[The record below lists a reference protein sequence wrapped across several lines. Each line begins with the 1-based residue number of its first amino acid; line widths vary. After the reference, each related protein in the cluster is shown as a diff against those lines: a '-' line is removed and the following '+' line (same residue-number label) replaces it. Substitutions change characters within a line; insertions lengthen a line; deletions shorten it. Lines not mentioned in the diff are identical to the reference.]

1 MAETAAIAVDRGS
14 VVQEFVM
21 EHVQDAAGVWHVG
34 GYSIPLPWGLSQHGL
49 MALFAAL
56 FLVLLFVVLYRK
68 SGAAPGGLTNLLEPV
83 VLFVRDEVVYPYFGK
98 EEGRRLAPLFLT
110 LFFMILTMNLMGLVP
125 VFATATGNI
134 TATMALA
141 SVIFFLMTVGAIL
154 KNGPAGFF
162 HAFVPSGVPLPIL
175 FLLVPLEM
183 IGVIIKGGVLG
194 LRLFANMLAGHIAL
208 FSILGLI
215 LTFKAPGLPAFFLG
229 LFVFFLELLVCFLQA
244 YIFTMLSAMF
254 VSQIHHPEH

>member
-1 MAETAAIAVDRGS
+1 MSDTAAIAMDKGAL
-14 VVQEFVM
+14 VQEFVM
-21 EHVQDAAGVWHVG
+21 EHVQDAPAWHIG
-34 GYSIPLPWGLSQHGL
+34 GYGIPLPSFMSQHGL
-49 MALFAAL
+49 MAVIAAL
-56 FLVLLFVVLYRK
+56 ILVFLFVVAYRK
-68 SGAAPGGLTNLLEPV
+68 SGAAPRGLTNLLEPV
-83 VLFVRDEVVYPYFGK
+83 ILFVRDEIVYPYFGR
-98 EEGRRLAPLFLT
+98 EEGRKLTPLFLSI
-110 LFFMILTMNLMGLVP
+110 FFMILTMNLMGLFP
-125 VFATATGNI
+125 VFATATGNFS
-134 TATMALA
+134 ATMAMA
-141 SVIFFLMTVGAIL
+141 SVVFFFMTVVAIF
-154 KNGPAGFF
+154 KNGPSGFF

-175 FLLVPLEM
+175 LLLVPLEM

-215 LTFKAPGLPAFFLG
+215 LTFGAAGIPAVLLG